1 MRLRSRKDRAL
12 GAWRRSAFIGLL
24 AISACAGIVPPV
36 HAADPAYGDY
46 AGTPGR
52 SKVLP
57 IGIGKSVVIDL
68 PREIKDV
75 LVANPAI
82 ANAVVRSARRAYLI
96 GVAPGQ
102 TSIVFF
108 DAEGRQIVGYDVEV
122 GRDGTGMK
130 AALAKIIPT
139 ASVSVDVVND
149 SVVLSG
155 QVANAGE
162 AQTIVD
168 AAAKLVGD
176 PNKVV
181 NGLTIRD
188 KEQVLL
194 KVSVAEVNR
203 TVIKQLG
210 VDWNAENLNIGGMV
224 FTAATGFPFPVN
236 GDLGSVIGGDR
247 VKNITVP
254 DYGGDA
260 GKMLNARDSIGA
272 TVKALEQTGIFRT
285 LAEPTLTAISGESA
299 EFLAGGEFPYTVCS
313 AADGGYT
320 CSTEFKP
327 FGVNLKFT
335 PVVLSSGRISLRVST
350 EVSEIDPTI
359 SPTRVIT
366 NGTTTISNSTPAL
379 AVRRATSTIELPS
392 GGSMAM
398 AGMIQNK
405 TRQTVSGLPGLLSLP
420 VLGTLFKSRDYQ
432 RGETELVILVT
443 PYLAKPVATSQL
455 ARPDDGFA
463 DPSDPSTIFL
473 SRLNRIYG
481 VPGTTADPR
490 RFEGR
495 YGFIID

>member
-1 MRLRSRKDRAL
+1 MAL
-12 GAWRRSAFIGLL
+12 AGAALP
-24 AISACAGIVPPV
+24 A

-46 AGTPGR
+46 AGSPGR

-236 GDLGSVIGGDR
+236 GDLGSVIAGDR
-247 VKNITVP
+247 VKNIVVP
-254 DYGGDA
+254 DYGGEA
-260 GKMLNARDSIGA
+260 GKTLNARDSIGA

-285 LAEPTLTAISGESA
+285 LAEPTLDRDLRRDPPSSS
-299 EFLAGGEFPYTVCS
+299 P
-313 AADGGYT
+313 AA
-320 CSTEFKP
+320 
-327 FGVNLKFT
+327 N
-335 PVVLSSGRISLRVST
+335 
-350 EVSEIDPTI
+350 
-359 SPTRVIT
+359 SPTPCARRPMAAI
-366 NGTTTISNSTPAL
+366 PA
-379 AVRRATSTIELPS
+379 APS
-392 GGSMAM
+392 S
-398 AGMIQNK
+398 
-405 TRQTVSGLPGLLSLP
+405 
-420 VLGTLFKSRDYQ
+420 SRS
-432 RGETELVILVT
+432 
-443 PYLAKPVATSQL
+443 A
-455 ARPDDGFA
+455 
-463 DPSDPSTIFL
+463 
-473 SRLNRIYG
+473 
-481 VPGTTADPR
+481 
-490 RFEGR
+490 
-495 YGFIID
+495 